1 MDVHTPSTYTRL
13 SPKKFPQNGR
23 RIEHVGRLSIRSSL
37 GVGGE
42 EIVIRTKVSVFFF
55 LLFYFI
61 LFFIYFLPYR
71 HILNV
76 YSTKHY

>member
-42 EIVIRTKVSVFFF
+42 EIVIRTKVSVEERTKKFRPSHSFPFFSPGSPDDTP
-55 LLFYFI
+55 LLQG
-61 LFFIYFLPYR
+61 
-71 HILNV
+71 
-76 YSTKHY
+76 